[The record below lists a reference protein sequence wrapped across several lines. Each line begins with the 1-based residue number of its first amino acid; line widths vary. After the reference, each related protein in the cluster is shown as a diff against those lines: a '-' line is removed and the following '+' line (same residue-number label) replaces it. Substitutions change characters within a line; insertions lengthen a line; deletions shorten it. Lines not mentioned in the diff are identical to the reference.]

1 MDTPGP
7 VDADPYLSPI
17 FRNADPDRAV
27 LAVIGLGY
35 VGLPLAVAFAR
46 KGRRVVGYDID
57 AARVARIRAGHDET
71 GEVAADDLR
80 EALAGGLAPTA
91 DPEALRAAH
100 VILVCV
106 PTPITIDRRP
116 DLGPLLAACATVGP
130 FLSPGSV
137 VVFESTV
144 YPGVTEDVCGPA
156 LAAASGLEIGRE
168 VLLGYSPERINP
180 GDRKHRVDTIVKVV
194 AGQGRALTEALGRLY
209 GALNGGLVHQA
220 PSIRVAEAAKAIE
233 NAQRDINIAF
243 VNEVALICERI
254 GLSVHEVLE
263 AARTKWNFLDFRPG
277 LVGGHCIGVDPYY
290 LSHLSQMIGHE
301 PEVILAGRR
310 LNDRMADDVADRIAF
325 RYRAISRDSMR
336 PRALILGATF
346 KENVPDQRN
355 SKVPQLAGRL
365 RRHGFDVVVHDPH
378 VDPAAFSAMHG
389 LDAVGTDGLDGHMAD
404 LLVLA
409 VAHDDFRQLDAEGI
423 RRMLSPHGMV
433 ADLPGVWR
441 RTPIAKRAEYWSL

>member
-1 MDTPGP
+1 MNATGPGG
-7 VDADPYLSPI
+7 VDPYLSPI
-17 FRNADPDRAV
+17 FRDADPDGAV

-57 AARVARIRAGHDET
+57 AARVQRIRAGSDET
-71 GEVAADDLR
+71 GEVAADELR
-80 EALAGGLAPTA
+80 EALAGGLDPTA
-91 DPEALRAAH
+91 DPEALRAARF
-100 VILVCV
+100 ILVCV
-106 PTPITIDRRP
+106 PTPITTDRRP

-130 FLSPGSV
+130 RLSPGSV

-156 LAAASGLEIGRE
+156 LARASGLEIGRE

-180 GDRKHRVDTIVKVV
+180 GDRRHRVDTIVKVV
-194 AGQGRALTEALGRLY
+194 AGQGQALTDALGRLY

-254 GLSVHEVLE
+254 GLSVHDVLE

-290 LSHLSQMIGHE
+290 LSHLSQIIGHE

-325 RYRAISRDSMR
+325 RYRAISGQAVR
-336 PRALILGATF
+336 PRALVLGVTF

-365 RRHGFDVVVHDPH
+365 LRHGFDVMVYDPH
-378 VDPAAFSAMHG
+378 IDPAAFSAIHG
-389 LDAVGTDGLDGHMAD
+389 LTAVSTDDLKVFVAD
-404 LLVLA
+404 VLVLA
-409 VAHDDFRQLDAEGI
+409 VAHREFRALDVETVV
-423 RRMLSPHGMV
+423 RMLSPHGLV
-433 ADLPGVWR
+433 ADLPGLWR
-441 RTPIAKRAEYWSL
+441 QTLICKRLEYWSL